1 MTAGRKAT
9 DAEVEERVTKV
20 YSLVIHGA
28 NREEILRYGSAEW
41 KVSTRQVEEYL
52 ARATKRFSALAAFVR
67 EEELGKVRERL
78 EFLYGRN
85 VKAQDFKAAHQVLS
99 DGAELLGLYA
109 PKQSRT
115 ELTGPGG
122 GPIQLERVLS
132 DDELGE
138 RLRLALD
145 ARSKSRTL
153 PPPDPRAP
161 RGN

>member
-1 MTAGRKAT
+1 MTAGKKAT
-9 DAEVEERVTKV
+9 AAEVEERVTKI

-28 NREEILRYGSAEW
+28 NREEILRYGSAKW
-41 KVSTRQVEEYL
+41 KVTTRQVEEYL
-52 ARATKRFSALAAFVR
+52 ARATKRFVALAAFVR

-85 VKAQDFKAAHQVLS
+85 VKARDFKAAHQVLS
-99 DGAELLGLYA
+99 DTADLLGLYA

-122 GPIQLERVLS
+122 GPIQLERVLP
-132 DDELGE
+132 DDELAE
-138 RLRLALD
+138 RLRLALE
-145 ARSKSRTL
+145 SRGEGPAL
-153 PPPDPRAP
+153 PALDPTAT